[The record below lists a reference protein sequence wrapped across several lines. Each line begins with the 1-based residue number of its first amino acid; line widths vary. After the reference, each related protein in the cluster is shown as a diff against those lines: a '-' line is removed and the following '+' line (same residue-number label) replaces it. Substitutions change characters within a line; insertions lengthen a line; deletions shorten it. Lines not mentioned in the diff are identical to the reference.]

1 MSSILPPKERI
12 GEGSSLVHWVR
23 SMIAV
28 FPLSEEEIVAKR
40 ASPSQRTTKER
51 EKGRQYGRQRFQ
63 MKTSQNGEREGG
75 REEWGPI

>member
-1 MSSILPPKERI
+1 
-12 GEGSSLVHWVR
+12 
-23 SMIAV
+23 MIAV

-51 EKGRQYGRQRFQ
+51 EKGRQYGRRFQ

-75 REEWGPI
+75 MGPNMRLLRDDMMT